1 MPIQRAF
8 IPYLS
13 QAVTAE
19 TGLMKRPVSQNS
31 LSENRGE
38 GLQKWKTG
46 KRGKILVRGDET
58 LQTASYPLLN
68 QTFAIPRDTVRK
80 MSVT

>member
-13 QAVTAE
+13 QALTAE

-31 LSENRGE
+31 LSGNRGE

-46 KRGKILVRGDET
+46 KRGKILVRGMKRYKLPLTLFLTKHLRYPET
-58 LQTASYPLLN
+58 RSG
-68 QTFAIPRDTVRK
+68 R
-80 MSVT
+80 

>member
-8 IPYLS
+8 IPYRS

-31 LSENRGE
+31 LSGNRGE

-46 KRGKILVRGDET
+46 KEEKSWLGGMKRYKLPLTLFLTKRLRYPET
-58 LQTASYPLLN
+58 LSG
-68 QTFAIPRDTVRK
+68 K
-80 MSVT
+80 